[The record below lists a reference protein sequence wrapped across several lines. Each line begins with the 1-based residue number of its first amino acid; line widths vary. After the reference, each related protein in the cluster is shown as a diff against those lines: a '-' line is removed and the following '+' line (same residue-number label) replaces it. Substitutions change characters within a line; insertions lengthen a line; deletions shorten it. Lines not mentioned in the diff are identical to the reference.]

1 MTYKDREFSAT
12 QVLEL
17 ACSAQR
23 TNNDYVKEGIG
34 VYAADGKFMGMK
46 TSNKLLIQLTLNV
59 VKWSGEQ
66 KDHPALLK
74 VTEEDKDFASEIK
87 KYYRRLMFA
96 AIQGENEFQTK
107 VNSLLESDNIKVGDF
122 GFVACLPSVF
132 KRDYAIHQTEKRV
145 KSIDPGFVGLIGDNL
160 FDKDCEVLSS
170 KKSKNFDAYNID
182 AIIDN
187 KLVSWFSKVDLKP
200 GNCVVVKAKVKDYS
214 EHWKHKVPLTRLNY
228 VKAAQ

>member
-1 MTYKDREFSAT
+1 MSYKEREFSAT

-23 TNNDYVKEGIG
+23 TNSDYVKEGLAI
-34 VYAADGKFMGMK
+34 YANDGKFMGMK
-46 TSNKLLIQLTLNV
+46 TSNKLLIQLTLDI

-74 VTEEDKDFASEIK
+74 VTAEDKDFAAEIK

-96 AIQGENEFQTK
+96 AIQGEDEFRTK
-107 VNSLLESDNIKVGDF
+107 VNALLESDVVKVGDF

-132 KRDYAIHQTEKRV
+132 RRDYAVYQTEKKAKLV
-145 KSIDPGFVGLIGDNL
+145 DMEYIGLIGDNL
-160 FDKDCEVLSS
+160 LDKDCEILSS
-170 KKSKNFDAYNID
+170 KKSKNFEAFNID

-187 KLVSWFSKVDLKP
+187 KFVSWMSQKDLKP
-200 GNCVVVKAKVKDYS
+200 GNCVIVKAKVKAFS
-214 EHWKHKVPLTRLNY
+214 EHWKYKVPVTRLNY